1 MAVAAGGTSR
11 RRYVVVLVLLSAVT
25 LITLDQRGQAD
36 ALFDPARRL
45 ALDVASPV
53 QTAADAV
60 VSPVADWI
68 DGVTSAGDLRAERD
82 ELRRD
87 VEELESELARA
98 EGALEENEELRTLLD
113 LPFAGDLEGIT
124 AEVIAREP
132 NAFER
137 SITLSKGTSSGIA
150 EGMPVVAGDG
160 LVGRVVRAGR
170 TSSKVLLITDESS
183 GVSVRIGNQTGSA
196 VGQRGRDT
204 LAVDFVDPDALV
216 SDGDVAVTLGEMSRF
231 PPGVPVGTVGEAEP
245 RPGEVQQRI
254 RLEPIVGLAEVEVVT
269 VLVWPA

>member
-1 MAVAAGGTSR
+1 MAVATGGTNR
-11 RRYVVVLVLLSAVT
+11 RRYTLLLVLLSAVT
-25 LITLDQRGQAD
+25 LITLDQRGQTD
-36 ALFDPARRL
+36 GLFDPARRF

-53 QTAADAV
+53 QHAADSV

-68 DGVTSAGDLRAERD
+68 DGVTSAGDLRSERD
-82 ELRRD
+82 ELNRQLG
-87 VEELESELARA
+87 ELESELARA
-98 EGALEENEELRTLLD
+98 EGAVEENEELRTLLD
-113 LPFAGDLEGIT
+113 LPFAGDLDGIT
-124 AEVIAREP
+124 AEVIARAP

-137 SITLSKGTSSGIA
+137 TITLGKGTSSGIA

-204 LAVDFVDPDALV
+204 LVVDFVDPDVLI
-216 SDGDVAVTLGEMSRF
+216 SDGEVGVTLGEMSRF
-231 PPGVPVGTVGEAEP
+231 PPGVPVGKVVDAEP
-245 RPGEVQQRI
+245 QPGEVQQRI
-254 RLEPIVGLAEVEVVT
+254 RLEPIVDLPEVEIVT

>member
-1 MAVAAGGTSR
+1 VAVATGGTSR
-11 RRYVVVLVLLSAVT
+11 RRYVLLLVLLSAVT

-36 ALFDPARRL
+36 SLFDPLRRF

-60 VSPVADWI
+60 VSPVADWV
-68 DGVTSAGDLRAERD
+68 DGVTSAGDLRSERD
-82 ELRRD
+82 ELRTQVD
-87 VEELESELARA
+87 ELQSELARS
-98 EGALEENEELRTLLD
+98 EGALKENEELRTLLE

-124 AEVIAREP
+124 AEVIARAP

-137 SITLSKGTSSGIA
+137 TIVLNKGTSSGIA

-160 LVGRVVRAGR
+160 LVGRVVRAGS
-170 TSSKVLLITDESS
+170 TSAKVLLITDESS
-183 GVSVRIGNQTGSA
+183 GVSVRIENETGSA

-204 LAVDFVDPDALV
+204 LAVDFVDPDA
-216 SDGDVAVTLGEMSRF
+216 SISEGDVAVTLGEMSRF
-231 PPGVPVGTVGEAEP
+231 PPGVPVGTVVEAEP

-254 RLEPIVGLAEVEVVT
+254 RLEPIVDLGEVDVVT